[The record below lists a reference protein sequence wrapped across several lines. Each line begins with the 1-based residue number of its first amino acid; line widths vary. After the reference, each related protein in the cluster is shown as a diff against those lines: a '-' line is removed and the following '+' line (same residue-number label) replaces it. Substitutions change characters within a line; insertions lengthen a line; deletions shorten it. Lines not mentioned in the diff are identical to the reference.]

1 MDTKSFLE
9 HHVIIADD
17 LTEQEKFETLERI
30 NILSESNLLIETSDQ
45 DIANYYKHR
54 NKLRKIGLRKG
65 VKSPVKAKAAKVAK
79 GTKGVAAIK
88 KKSLGSKIASKLLA
102 YMKKKG
108 LAAKAA
114 KLGKVAAKTM

>member
-17 LTEQEKFETLERI
+17 LTEQEKFEALERI

-65 VKSPVKAKAAKVAK
+65 VKSPVAAKAKVAK
-79 GTKGVAAIK
+79 GAGAAVK